1 MSILIV
7 ALKYLVLWPML
18 IVSGAGV
25 LASAFAV
32 IDSIVNFKILAAI
45 GFFLLAVI
53 LDKTAFK
60 WIATKI
66 NYLS

>member
-7 ALKYLVLWPML
+7 ALKYIVLWPML

-32 IDSIVNFKILAAI
+32 IDSIVNFQILAAI